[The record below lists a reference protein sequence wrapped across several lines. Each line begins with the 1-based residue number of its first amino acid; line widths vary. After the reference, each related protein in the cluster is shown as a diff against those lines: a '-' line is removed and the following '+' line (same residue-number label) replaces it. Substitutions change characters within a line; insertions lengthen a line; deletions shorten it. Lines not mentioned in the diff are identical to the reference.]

1 MIYGGFMSIIRPS
14 AELRNNYPELSKL
27 TKQEQQP
34 IYITVHGRGDTVLV
48 DQLLYEQQMAELQLL
63 RALAEGEK
71 DLEDARLLT
80 VQEVFQTLKQT
91 INK

>member
-1 MIYGGFMSIIRPS
+1 MNIIRPS
-14 AELRNNYPELSKL
+14 AELRNKYPELSKL
-27 TKQEQQP
+27 TKEQQQP

-48 DQLLYEQQMAELQLL
+48 DQFLYEQQMAELQLL